1 MSLFEE
7 LKISIFGW
15 IIYISIYFV
24 LFHRYAKALHY
35 KEQEFHENKNTEVLE
50 TLIMINNKL
59 QQKEAAQ
66 GLLEYVLANRN
77 AEEETK
83 VIH

>member
-1 MSLFEE
+1 M
-7 LKISIFGW
+7 
-15 IIYISIYFV
+15 
-24 LFHRYAKALHY
+24 HY

-77 AEEETK
+77 AVEEPR
-83 VIH
+83 VRYSNSNQIHI